1 MRLSQLPIGSF
12 SYLFSLSLSLAILVL
27 LTLTVSASDVL
38 DLAPSTL
45 PFFFTFSA
53 CVFDTAF
60 ISSVF
65 RR

>member
-12 SYLFSLSLSLAILVL
+12 SYLFSLSLAILVL

-45 PFFFTFSA
+45 PFFFFTFSA